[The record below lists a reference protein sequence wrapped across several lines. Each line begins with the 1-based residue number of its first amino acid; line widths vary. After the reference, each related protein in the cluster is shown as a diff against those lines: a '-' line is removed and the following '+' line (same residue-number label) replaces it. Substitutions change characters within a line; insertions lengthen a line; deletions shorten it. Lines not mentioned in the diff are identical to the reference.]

1 MPKFHIK
8 GQIARLLGLEWFN
21 AFQLGGSLWVL
32 LLAARGFSLAE
43 IGLAEGFFHLVSL
56 CCEVP
61 SGLLADVLGRRKT
74 LLASQTAFG
83 LSALMM
89 LASQSLLGVCLALG
103 LDALG
108 FNLSSGTR
116 EALTYDS
123 LVQHGLEE
131 RYLRLSSVQTICY
144 RLGAA
149 AAMLCAG
156 WALSAGHRICYSVD
170 VAGAVVCFLLAW
182 GLAEPEVTENQQNR
196 ASLTLGQLPGL
207 LLDYIRT
214 AVRFLKE
221 HPPLCVRMLGSSLA
235 GSVATLMT
243 FFLQE
248 GLPAAGAPAAIL
260 GLLLVAMQLGRVA
273 GAWLGARLGKLP
285 YRLTFWICTVGT
297 VVSAL
302 ICALPST
309 AARTMGGVLIGLFDE
324 SLFLVTDARLNEEF
338 PSDQRATLVSIES
351 LLFSV
356 VMIGMSPLLGRLTQL
371 VF

>member
-1 MPKFHIK
+1 MQKFHIK

-43 IGLAEGFFHLVSL
+43 IGLGEGFFHLVSL

-74 LLASQTAFG
+74 LLASQIMFG

-89 LASQSLLGVCLALG
+89 IASRSLAGVCLALG

-123 LVQHGLEE
+123 LVQHGLED
-131 RYLRLSSVQTICY
+131 RYLRLSSVQSVCY

-156 WALSAGHRICYSVD
+156 WVLSVGYRTCYVLD
-170 VAGAVVCFLLAW
+170 AAGAAVCFLLVW
-182 GLAEPEVTENQQNR
+182 GLAEPAVTEDQQNR
-196 ASLTLGQLPGL
+196 VSLTLGQLPGL
-207 LLDYIRT
+207 LRDYIQT
-214 AVRFLKE
+214 AIRFLRE
-221 HPPLCVRMLGSSLA
+221 HPKLCVRMLGSALV
-235 GSVATLMT
+235 GSVAVLMT
-243 FFLQE
+243 FFLQR
-248 GLPAAGAPAAIL
+248 GLPAAGAPAAAL

-273 GAWLGARLGKLP
+273 GAWIGPWLGKLP
-285 YRLTFWICTVGT
+285 YRLTFWICSAGIVM
-297 VVSAL
+297 SAL
-302 ICALPST
+302 VCTLPSV
-309 AARTMGGVLIGLFDE
+309 AARTAGGVMIGFFDE
-324 SLFLVTDARLNEEF
+324 ALNLVTDARLNEEF

-351 LLFSV
+351 LLFSL
-356 VMIGMSPLLGRLTQL
+356 VMIGMSPLLGWAAQL

>member
-43 IGLAEGFFHLVSL
+43 IGLGEGFFHLVSL

-74 LLASQTAFG
+74 LLASQILFA

-89 LASQSLLGVCLALG
+89 LASQSLPGVCLALG

-123 LVQHGLEE
+123 LVQHGLEG
-131 RYLRLSSVQTICY
+131 RYLRLSSVQSICY

-156 WALSAGHRICYSVD
+156 WVLSVGYRTCYTLD
-170 VAGAVVCFLLAW
+170 VAGAAVCFLLVW
-182 GLAEPEVTENQQNR
+182 GLAEPAVTEDQQNR
-196 ASLTLGQLPGL
+196 GSITLRQIPGL
-207 LLDYIRT
+207 LLDYIQT
-214 AVRFLKE
+214 AIRFLRE
-221 HPPLCVRMLGSSLA
+221 HPRLCVRMLGSALT
-235 GSVATLMT
+235 GSVAVLTL

-248 GLPAAGAPAAIL
+248 GLPAAGAPAAVL
-260 GLLLVAMQLGRVA
+260 GLLLMALELGRAA
-273 GAWLGARLGKLP
+273 GAWIGPRLGKLP
-285 YRLTFWICTVGT
+285 YRLTFWLCSAG
-297 VVSAL
+297 VVMSAL
-302 ICALPST
+302 ACILPSV
-309 AARTMGGVLIGLFDE
+309 AARTVGGLMTGLFDE
-324 SLFLVTDARLNEEF
+324 ALNLVTDTRLNEEF

-351 LLFSV
+351 LLYSV
-356 VMIGMSPLLGRLTQL
+356 VMIVMSPLLGWAAQM